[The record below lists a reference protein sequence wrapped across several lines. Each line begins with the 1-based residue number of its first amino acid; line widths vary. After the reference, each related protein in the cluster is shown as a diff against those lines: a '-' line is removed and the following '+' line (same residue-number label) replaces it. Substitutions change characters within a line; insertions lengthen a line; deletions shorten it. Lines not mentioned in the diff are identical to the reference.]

1 GWSILV
7 AHQHPGVQ
15 VEDAPAVF
23 PGADEP
29 LEERRL
35 EQQVAG
41 NWTREPGGPD
51 SLVDPPPLMLRPPV
65 AQVEV
70 VCIERKIV
78 RLARLRR
85 WRSPQVLITTDPN
98 EDQIAVGDNLSERLF
113 GLPVMSRGLFKL
125 GKFWVEPMDED

>member
-1 GWSILV
+1 
-7 AHQHPGVQ
+7 
-15 VEDAPAVF
+15 
-23 PGADEP
+23 
-29 LEERRL
+29 
-35 EQQVAG
+35 
-41 NWTREPGGPD
+41 
-51 SLVDPPPLMLRPPV
+51 MLRPPV